1 MSWCYVFV
9 SEHIVRRICVSA
21 VFPAGSAHRVV
32 IADLIPDLGFL
43 SAYSIHTV
51 AFCCPGLSPSS
62 HW

>member
-51 AFCCPGLSPSS
+51 AFCCPGLSLSS